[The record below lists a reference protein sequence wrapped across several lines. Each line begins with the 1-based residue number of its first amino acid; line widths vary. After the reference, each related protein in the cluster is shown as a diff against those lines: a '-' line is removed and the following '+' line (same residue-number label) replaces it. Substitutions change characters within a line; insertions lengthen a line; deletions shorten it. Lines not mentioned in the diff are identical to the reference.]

1 MPSHQPKNAA
11 VQNYT
16 CIPNSANYAYIMTG
30 YAYMTAS
37 QKRGTIYI
45 GVTNDLGRRVP
56 EHKTGQGSR
65 FTSRYGVQRLVWY
78 EEHFDIRD
86 AIQREKSPKRWPR
99 QWKIE
104 LIEKTIQRG
113 SNFSRNRVIAC
124 GSGPQAHCREVTA
137 WIPGSARRRFAPCSA
152 LG

>member
-1 MPSHQPKNAA
+1 
-11 VQNYT
+11 
-16 CIPNSANYAYIMTG
+16 MTG

-45 GVTNDLGRRVP
+45 GVTNDLGRRMP
-56 EHKTGQGSR
+56 EHKSGQGSR

-86 AIQREKSPKRWPR
+86 AIQREKSLKRWPR
-99 QWKIE
+99 QWKID
-104 LIEKTIQRG
+104 LIEKTNPEWFELFRG
-113 SNFSRNRVIAC
+113 TVAF
-124 GSGPQAHCREVTA
+124 GSGPPEHCREVMA
-137 WIPGSARRRFAPCSA
+137 WIPGSAPRRFAPCSA